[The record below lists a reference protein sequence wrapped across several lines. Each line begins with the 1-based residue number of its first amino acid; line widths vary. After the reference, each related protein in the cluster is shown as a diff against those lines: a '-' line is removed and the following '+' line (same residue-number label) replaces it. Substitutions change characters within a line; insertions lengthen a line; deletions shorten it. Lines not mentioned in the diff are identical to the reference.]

1 MSTSDPEVKPAQVTG
16 RRVSRQREAGAVT
29 RRETRR
35 RVLAAATEEFA
46 ERGYAGATVA
56 RIADRADV
64 AVQTVYHAWGSKQA
78 MLRAMLEQAITD
90 HDAGFEPNRD
100 LREPLAGDLDPAD
113 AADPERLL
121 AHIAHR
127 FAVLADR
134 AAIAWQTYRDAA
146 GVDPVIAA
154 EWQQLQEI
162 RRSAFDALIGRL
174 PAGSLRPG
182 LTQRRAADTAW
193 VIASPESY
201 ELLVRRAGLT
211 TAELEQWVGATLTA
225 ALLP

>member
-1 MSTSDPEVKPAQVTG
+1 MPQAPA

-29 RRETRR
+29 RRETQR

-46 ERGYAGATVA
+46 ERGYAGATMA

-78 MLRAMLEQAITD
+78 MLRAMLERAITD
-90 HDAGFEPNRD
+90 SDAGFEPGRD
-100 LREPLAGDLDPAD
+100 LREPLADGLDSGD
-113 AADPERLL
+113 AADPERYL

-127 FAVLADR
+127 FVVLASR

-146 GVDPVIAA
+146 GVDPAVAA

-174 PAGSLRPG
+174 PASSLRPG
-182 LTQRRAADTAW
+182 LTPRQAADTAW
-193 VIASPESY
+193 VLASPESY
-201 ELLVRRAGLT
+201 ELLVRRADLT
-211 TAELEQWVGATLTA
+211 TAELERWVRTTLTA